1 MIDYQEFLTK
11 KQIRHIKTG
20 FDPISL
26 PEKLFPFQRDI
37 ARWSCLKGRSAIF
50 ADCGMGKTPMQLTWA
65 DNVVRYENKPVLIL
79 APLAVARQTKAEGEK
94 FGIDVNLCE
103 SGSDIKTSVNI
114 TNYEKL
120 HRFDPTDFCGVVL
133 DESSVLKSFTGK
145 TRNSIINWFDRTR
158 YKLAC
163 TATPAPN
170 DYMELG
176 NHSEF
181 VGALTRSEMLSMF
194 FINDTANVGQ
204 WRLKGHAEHHFWKW
218 VCSWAVMIRKPS
230 DLGYDDGAFH
240 LPKLNIIPNV
250 VESNNDQ
257 YQFGELF
264 MREASTLSERRD
276 ARKQSIESRVDKAA
290 ELANNSNEQWLI
302 WCDMNAESSLL
313 AKSIPDAV
321 EVTGSN
327 KPEHKERAML
337 DFAAGKIRV
346 LVSKPSIAGWGM
358 NFQRCHNMAFVGLSD
373 SYEAFYQAVR
383 RCWRFGQ
390 TSEVNAHII
399 YSEREGSVVNN
410 IQRKENDSKAMAEA
424 MVKYMNDI
432 VRSEI
437 SGAMNNKIPYI
448 ADTGIKLPEWLQEAS

>member
-1 MIDYQEFLTK
+1 MIDYKEFLTK
-11 KQIRHIKTG
+11 KHILHIKTG

-37 ARWSCLKGRSAIF
+37 ARWSCLKGRSALF
-50 ADCGMGKTPMQLTWA
+50 ADCGLGKTPMQLSWA
-65 DNVVRYENKPVLIL
+65 DNVVRHENKPVLIL
-79 APLAVARQTKAEGEK
+79 APLAVSRQTKAEGEK

-103 SGSDIKTSVNI
+103 SWSDIKTGINI

-120 HRFDPTDFCGVVL
+120 HRFDPAEFCGIVL
-133 DESSVLKSFTGK
+133 DESSILKSFTGK
-145 TRNSIINWFDRTR
+145 TRNNIINGFDRTK

-230 DLGYDDGAFH
+230 DLGYDDCAFH
-240 LPKLNIIPNV
+240 LPKLNIIPQIV
-250 VESNNDQ
+250 DSNNDP
-257 YQFGELF
+257 YEFGELF
-264 MREASTLSERRD
+264 MREASTLPERRE
-276 ARKQSIESRVDKAA
+276 ARKKSIEDRVAMAA
-290 ELANNSNEQWLI
+290 ELANNSDDQWLI
-302 WCDMNAESSLL
+302 WCDMNAESTMLS
-313 AKSIPDAV
+313 KSIPDAV

-327 KPEHKERAML
+327 TSEHKETSML

-346 LVSKPSIAGWGM
+346 LVTKPSIAGWGM
-358 NFQRCHNMAFVGLSD
+358 NLQNCHNMAFVGLSD
-373 SYEAFYQAVR
+373 SYEQFYQAVR

-390 TSEVNAHII
+390 KSEVNAHII
-399 YSEREGSVVNN
+399 YSEREGSVVRN
-410 IQRKENDSKAMAEA
+410 IQRKEIDAKDMAEA
-424 MVKYMNDI
+424 MVKYMADI
-432 VRSEI
+432 TKSEI
-437 SGAMNNKIPYI
+437 SGTMNNQAPYI
-448 ADTGIKLPEWLQEAS
+448 ANTWIELPAWI